1 MARFKR
7 RQLFVHPLQYWFVVT
22 ALIYF
27 SCMLVVLY
35 GIVFLPM
42 VQLLDDPS
50 ATWQARDQAAT
61 QFLDFNARVWP
72 WLLVTFLGL
81 LLHSI
86 YFMHRIAG
94 PLYRFTALFRT
105 IGTGNLHV
113 RAHLREHDYLHREAQ
128 DFNAMLDRLE
138 QKVELL
144 NAHCATVTKAY
155 EDVARLVREK
165 SPGHANAALEKLEEE
180 LHQFRASIEEFTVRA
195 LPPPQEQQGADSAAP
210 SAMDSSANK
219 KAA

>member
-1 MARFKR
+1 MARYKR

-42 VQLLDDPS
+42 VQSLDDPS
-50 ATWQARDQAAT
+50 ATWQARAQVAT

-72 WLLVTFLGL
+72 WLIVTFLVL

-94 PLYRFTALFRT
+94 PLYRFTALFQT
-105 IGTGNLHV
+105 IGAGNLHQ
-113 RAHLREHDYLHREAQ
+113 RAHLREHDYLHREAR
-128 DFNAMLDRLE
+128 DFNTMLDRLE
-138 QKVELL
+138 QEIESL
-144 NAHCATVTKAY
+144 NLHCAAVTEAY
-155 EDVARLVREK
+155 EDVALLVREEL
-165 SPGHANAALEKLEEE
+165 PGHADSALAKLEEE
-180 LHQFRASIEEFTVRA
+180 IHRFRTRMDGFKVRA
-195 LPPPQEQQGADSAAP
+195 LPSPHDQQGVDSAAP
-210 SAMDSSANK
+210 VAMDSPATK